1 MNARGRL
8 TGWTSLLILAGI
20 GLSIAGVA
28 MAPETLPTWLMA
40 GGFAATW
47 NALNNI
53 YGPARR
59 AAREREIR
67 EERHLMGP
75 REPWDPR

>member
-1 MNARGRL
+1 MTAKGHL

-28 MAPETLPTWLMA
+28 MAPQTLPTWLMA

-47 NALNNI
+47 TALNNI
-53 YGPARR
+53 YRPVRR
-59 AAREREIR
+59 AVREREIR
-67 EERHLMGP
+67 EDERARLIP
-75 REPWDPR
+75 EEAA

>member
-1 MNARGRL
+1 MSAKGHL

-20 GLSIAGVA
+20 GLAIAGAV

-53 YGPARR
+53 YGPVRR
-59 AAREREIR
+59 AAREHEIR
-67 EERHLMGP
+67 EDERARHAGGA
-75 REPWDPR
+75 R